1 MVQKKS
7 GRGRPPRFE
16 RERAVEGAMSVF
28 WRRGFEAASVPEL
41 ESSMGLNR
49 SSLYNSFGSKRDLFG
64 LVLERYTR
72 MLAENVVAPLEDGER
87 GLNDVHGF
95 VAHVRELMT
104 PPGGPDGC
112 LLVNSM
118 IEFGG
123 TDGDVSRVSERH
135 FGRLRAALESA
146 LARAI
151 AAGEAQEGPT
161 ADRANA
167 LMGLIMG
174 VLAAVRAR
182 LPEDQVDALL
192 AAARALIESWRIQE
206 SK

>member
-1 MVQKKS
+1 MVQKRS
-7 GRGRPPRFE
+7 SRGRPQLFE
-16 RERAVEGAMSVF
+16 RDLALEEAMAVF
-28 WRRGFEAASVPEL
+28 WRRGFEAASIPEL
-41 ESSMGLNR
+41 ESSTGLNR

-64 LVLERYTR
+64 LALERYAR
-72 MLAENVVAPLEDGER
+72 MLAEMVIAPLENGER
-87 GLNDVHGF
+87 GLDDVHDF
-95 VAHVRELMT
+95 VATVRRLMA
-104 PPGGPDGC
+104 GPEASDGC

-123 TDGDVSRVSERH
+123 ADHDVSRVTERH
-135 FGRLRAALESA
+135 FTRLRAALEMA

-151 AAGEAQEGPT
+151 AAGELANEPT
-161 ADRANA
+161 TDKANA

-182 LPEDQVDALL
+182 LPGAQVEAFLG
-192 AAARALIESWRIQE
+192 AAAALIDSWR